1 MVEIVE
7 SILKEL
13 VKHPE
18 SVEVQYLGR
27 GKNGIFLV
35 KVDDSDVGR
44 VIGREGKIIKS
55 IDKIITCIDKNK
67 KQNYVLKINEGE
79 RNE

>member
-7 SILKEL
+7 SIVKEI
-13 VKHPE
+13 VKHPNDVKIE
-18 SVEVQYLGR
+18 YLDR

-35 KVDDSDVGR
+35 KVNNDDVGR
-44 VIGREGKIIKS
+44 IIGKEGKIIKA
-55 IDKIITCIDKNK
+55 IDTIVTCIDKFN

-79 RNE
+79 KNE

>member
-18 SVEVQYLGR
+18 SVEVKYLDR

-44 VIGREGKIIKS
+44 VIGKEGKIIKS
-55 IDKIITCIDKNK
+55 IDKIVTCIDKNK

>member
-7 SILKEL
+7 NIIKEL

-18 SVEVQYLGR
+18 SVAVQYVDR

-35 KVDDSDVGR
+35 NVDDTDVGR
-44 VIGREGKIIKS
+44 VIGKEGKIIKS

>member
-13 VKHPE
+13 VKYP
-18 SVEVQYLGR
+18 SDVQVEYLDR

-35 KVDDSDVGR
+35 KVNNADVGR
-44 VIGREGKIIKS
+44 VIGKEGKIIKA
-55 IDKIITCIDKNK
+55 IDTIVTCIDKFN

-79 RNE
+79 RNG

>member
-7 SILKEL
+7 SIVKEL

-18 SVEVQYLGR
+18 NVAVKYVDR

-35 KVDDSDVGR
+35 NVDDADVGR
-44 VIGREGKIIKS
+44 VIGKEGKIIKS